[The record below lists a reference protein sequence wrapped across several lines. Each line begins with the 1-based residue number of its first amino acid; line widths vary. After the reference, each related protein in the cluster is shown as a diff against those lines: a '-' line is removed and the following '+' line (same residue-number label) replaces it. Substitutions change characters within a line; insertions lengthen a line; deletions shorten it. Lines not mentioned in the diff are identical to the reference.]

1 MFEDAFT
8 NGKLEVLLHN
18 YFIFWNKVWN
28 CVLKVVTLE
37 PPLDW
42 KVLKTALWGKE
53 NKGNAD
59 YLYLCK
65 EEKNTYNQILGQE
78 ILFSQLSFFFFSSRN
93 GSFCIYL
100 VFSISGMWWLS
111 LCKDAWKTR
120 IIEHAMNWMSHSM
133 WQCFQCNSLYLWE
146 RTSLPTYFWSS
157 AHQVKCWVAPGMLLT
172 SAEGTCRPGPELQSI
187 WRWIPSHIL
196 HAVSVKLNFL
206 ISFNRVNRTENV
218 QKKKKKAWELTKEN
232 SHPVGLDWP
241 VLTVALLES

>member
-1 MFEDAFT
+1 MLT
-8 NGKLEVLLHN
+8 TCTCVKRKKIHITRSWVRKSCSHN
-18 YFIFWNKVWN
+18 CPFF
-28 CVLKVVTLE
+28 
-37 PPLDW
+37 
-42 KVLKTALWGKE
+42 
-53 NKGNAD
+53 
-59 YLYLCK
+59 
-65 EEKNTYNQILGQE
+65 
-78 ILFSQLSFFFFSSRN
+78 FFFFSHN

-187 WRWIPSHIL
+187 WRWILSHIL

-218 QKKKKKAWELTKEN
+218 QKKKKKSLRADK
-232 SHPVGLDWP
+232 GK
-241 VLTVALLES
+241 

>member
-65 EEKNTYNQILGQE
+65 EEKNTYSQILGQE
-78 ILFSQLSFFFFSSRN
+78 ILFSQLSFFFSP
-93 GSFCIYL
+93 
-100 VFSISGMWWLS
+100 VMVLS
-111 LCKDAWKTR
+111 
-120 IIEHAMNWMSHSM
+120 
-133 WQCFQCNSLYLWE
+133 
-146 RTSLPTYFWSS
+146 
-157 AHQVKCWVAPGMLLT
+157 V
-172 SAEGTCRPGPELQSI
+172 SI
-187 WRWIPSHIL
+187 WS
-196 HAVSVKLNFL
+196 FL
-206 ISFNRVNRTENV
+206 FPACGGCLSAKMPE
-218 QKKKKKAWELTKEN
+218 K
-232 SHPVGLDWP
+232 PG
-241 VLTVALLES
+241 